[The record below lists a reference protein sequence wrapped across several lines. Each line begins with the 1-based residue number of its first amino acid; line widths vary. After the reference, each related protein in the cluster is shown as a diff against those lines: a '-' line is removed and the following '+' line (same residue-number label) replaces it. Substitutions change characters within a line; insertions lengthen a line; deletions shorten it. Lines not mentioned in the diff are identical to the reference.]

1 MTRLRALLPWA
12 ALIVAAFASIATSPS
27 KTTRNFP
34 RWELQG
40 ALDATAGCAVVAVLP
55 VASGK
60 EGLGCHLEIA
70 SARRCTVRVDAATLR
85 FASGLEAPARELPP
99 ALELG
104 PDAAA
109 KLWLALP
116 FDGDE
121 RWNDEDREAT
131 LELALTT
138 SEGPARLAFRLRNEW
153 KGFHRTTDRLTSF
166 PADDGDDDWL
176 DWELP

>member
-1 MTRLRALLPWA
+1 MTRLRGLLPYLALGPAIA
-12 ALIVAAFASIATSPS
+12 ASVATSAPT
-27 KTTRNFP
+27 TTRNFP
-34 RWELQG
+34 RWSVEG
-40 ALDATAGCAVVAVLP
+40 ALEATAGCAVVAVRP

-60 EGLGCHLEIA
+60 EGLGCHLEVA
-70 SARRCTVRVDAATLR
+70 SQRHCTVRVDAATLR
-85 FASGLEAPARELPP
+85 FASGLEAPAAGLPP

-131 LELALTT
+131 LELAITT

-153 KGFHRTTDRLTSF
+153 KGWHRRVDRASSL
-166 PADDGDDDWL
+166 PDDPGDDWL

>member
-1 MTRLRALLPWA
+1 MTRLRALAPWA
-12 ALIVAAFASIATSPS
+12 ALFLAAFASIATSPS
-27 KTTRNFP
+27 RSTRNFP
-34 RWELQG
+34 RWEALAPGEG
-40 ALDATAGCAVVAVLP
+40 AAGCSVVAVLP

-60 EGLGCHLEIA
+60 EGLGLHLEVA
-70 SARRCTVRVDAATLR
+70 SARRCSVRVDAATLR
-85 FASGLEAPARELPP
+85 FSSGLEAPARELPP

-109 KLWLALP
+109 KLWLAFP

-138 SEGPARLAFRLRNEW
+138 SEGPTRLTFRLRNEW
-153 KGFHRTTDRLTSF
+153 KGFHRTTDRVNSL
-166 PADDGDDDWL
+166 PDDADDDWL